1 MRFVLS
7 LFVLLS
13 FALDARARTCWE
25 EAGSRYGVSP
35 YLLHAIARVESDLNQ
50 RAVNASHRAIS
61 GTYDIGLMQINS
73 SNLSALERHG
83 IKEKDLYAPCTNIA
97 VGAWILSQNFSRY
110 GVTWDAVGAYNAA
123 CTKLKGN
130 ACRQARAKYAWS
142 VYRRLY
148 QEPPLAHESLAVRS
162 QIADVQPAGFHVR
175 VKP

>member
-1 MRFVLS
+1 MRFVLP

-13 FALDARARTCWE
+13 AALDARARTCWE

-35 YLLHAIARVESDLNQ
+35 YLLYAIARVESDLNPH
-50 RAVNASHRAIS
+50 AVNASHQARS

-73 SNLSALERHG
+73 SNVRALERHG

-110 GVTWDAVGAYNAA
+110 GVTWDAVGAYKAA

-130 ACRQARAKYAWS
+130 ACRQARVKYAWS
-142 VYRRLY
+142 VYRRLH
-148 QEPPLAHESLAVRS
+148 QEVPVAQEALAVRS
-162 QIADVQPAGFHVR
+162 QVAGLQPSGFHVR
-175 VKP
+175 VTP